1 MLREESFAPSAVH
14 LIPADESN
22 KIFKS
27 KFSPS
32 LSVLDQFSSEE
43 VVPISDILSA
53 YEEADAKLAEL
64 LREADSIEAIQK
76 AFVTSCGCYQG
87 ALTRLSRTDQQRIIA
102 IVAASLSLEEIRR
115 AKSTLP
121 LTLRRDALLLLRKGG
136 VTR

>member
-1 MLREESFAPSAVH
+1 MLREETFAPSTVH
-14 LIPADESN
+14 LISADESN

-64 LREADSIEAIQK
+64 LREADSLEAIQK
-76 AFVTSCGCYQG
+76 AFVTSCGCYHE
-87 ALTRLSRTDQQRIIA
+87 ALPRLSRADRQRITT
-102 IVAASLSLEEIRR
+102 IVATSLSLEEIRR

-121 LTLRRDALLLLRKGG
+121 LTLRRDALLLLKQGG
-136 VTR
+136 VR